1 MDTMSVLVML
11 ALPFILGVLVRAVA
25 HAFEETK
32 IAPNTL
38 YMLKIKCTLAR
49 IRRLKKMSPPKE
61 EKPKQ
66 GKFPAW
72 VDELSERELFDLL
85 YASFGG
91 LEEAIRIVSSGET
104 FWLGGY
110 RTDDEFIYSDN
121 GRDLFP
127 VTIHKN

>member
-1 MDTMSVLVML
+1 ML
-11 ALPFILGVLVRAVA
+11 AIPFILSVLVRAVA

-49 IRRLKKMSPPKE
+49 IRRLKKISPPKE
-61 EKPKQ
+61 EKAKQ

-85 YASFGG
+85 YASFGR

-110 RTDDEFIYSDN
+110 RTDDEFIFSGN
-121 GRDLFP
+121 GRGLFT
-127 VTIHKN
+127 VRFTKIEIFA